1 MIGWRPRRRVLL
13 LGQGVVADACERSLR
28 AGPERVLRLDPKEV
42 DAQRLRQADILILAD
57 AADPRS
63 LLAAVSPRLERIDR
77 RRPLRVLMLD
87 DEARLDAE
95 TLAEATARQ
104 PSWARFEPVSLPRH
118 AARRLLA
125 RWPLHWGADP
135 RFGQRAHLL
144 ILGEQRFVDAL
155 LVHALRVSGYGEPRT
170 RLTLLSDNPTAWETR
185 FERAYP
191 QARQIA
197 ELSFQS
203 LAAPDLAQAPP
214 VTMAVVC
221 STPAPQAVRQ
231 AQTLIKHLAEVQQ
244 CSPPVLVEVGDLRAD
259 GTLED
264 WDGQLI
270 PIERRQLA
278 LERAVLLEGRGDEL
292 ARVIHEHYRDT
303 TEAQGRDPANEPAGQ
318 PWPLLAASYRDA
330 NRHQADHLWAKLA
343 VTDCRAVPEEQV
355 ESFAFAPIEV
365 ERLAI
370 IEHARW
376 AADRWL
382 DGWSY
387 APTRDNARKHH
398 PQLIPYQQLSGPMK
412 DLDRFAVRLLPTLLA
427 RSGLGVLRM
436 LVLGLVSPPLSPKVP
451 SAAPEWPPGL
461 SEIPPGSSEARRSTR
476 PPNPDRLF
484 RQALRRLV
492 ARYPDRALVV
502 AAALDDPNARRFTE
516 LATAEFGASLFVL
529 LRQPLPVLLDG
540 LEAPA
545 RRQMLALLTQA
556 ERRIALPEPNA
567 FERWLEARAEI
578 LVDFGAGAD
587 AGTDASV
594 DASAKAKARPIEA
607 APAERKWLRIDPV
620 HGLRW
625 TFEY

>member
-1 MIGWRPRRRVLL
+1 MFSWRRRPQVLL
-13 LGQGVVADACERSLR
+13 LGEGVVAEACERALQ
-28 AGPERVLRLDPKEV
+28 AGPERLLRLAPGEV
-42 DAQRLRQADILILAD
+42 DARQLRQAAVLILAD
-57 AADPRS
+57 APDPRP
-63 LLAAVSPRLERIDR
+63 LLDALSPRLEQLDR
-77 RRPLRVLMLD
+77 RHPLRVLMLD
-87 DEARLDAE
+87 DEARLDAQA
-95 TLAEATARQ
+95 LAEAAAR
-104 PSWARFEPVSLPRH
+104 LPAWIRLEWVPIPQH
-118 AARRLLA
+118 AARQLLA

-144 ILGEQRFVDAL
+144 ILGERRFADAL
-155 LVHALRVSGYGEPRT
+155 LVHALRVSGYGDPQT
-170 RLTLLSDNPTAWETR
+170 RLTLLGDSPAAWEQR
-185 FERAYP
+185 FARAYP

-203 LAAPDLAQAPP
+203 RQAPELAAAPP

-221 STPAPQAVRQ
+221 TRPAAEALNQ
-231 AQTLIKHLAEVQQ
+231 AQALITHLAEVQR
-244 CSPPVLVEVGDLRAD
+244 CSPPVLLEVGDLRAD
-259 GTLED
+259 GELED

-270 PIERRQLA
+270 PIEQRQLA
-278 LERAVLLEGRGDEL
+278 LDRAVLLEGRGDEL

-303 TEAQGRDPANEPAGQ
+303 TEAQGRDPASEPAGQ

-365 ERLAI
+365 ERLAV

-436 LVLGLVSPPLSPKVP
+436 LVLGLVSPPL
-451 SAAPEWPPGL
+451 PEETPGL
-461 SEIPPGSSEARRSTR
+461 SEVSPGRREVGRSGR
-476 PPNPDRLF
+476 PPSGLDRLL
-484 RQALRRLV
+484 RQALKRLV
-492 ARYPDRALVV
+492 ARYPDRTLVV
-502 AAALDDPNARRFTE
+502 AAALDDPNARRFAE
-516 LATAEFGASLFVL
+516 LATAEFGARFFVL
-529 LRQPLPVLLDG
+529 LRQPLPALLGG
-540 LEAPA
+540 LEARA
-545 RRQMLALLTQA
+545 RRQALALLTKA
-556 ERRIALPEPNA
+556 ERRIALPGPNA
-567 FERWLEARAEI
+567 LEHWLEARAEI
-578 LVDFGAGAD
+578 LVDLGAGLPASAD
-587 AGTDASV
+587 AG
-594 DASAKAKARPIEA
+594 AKAEARPSEA
-607 APAERKWLRIDPV
+607 ALPERKWLQIDPA